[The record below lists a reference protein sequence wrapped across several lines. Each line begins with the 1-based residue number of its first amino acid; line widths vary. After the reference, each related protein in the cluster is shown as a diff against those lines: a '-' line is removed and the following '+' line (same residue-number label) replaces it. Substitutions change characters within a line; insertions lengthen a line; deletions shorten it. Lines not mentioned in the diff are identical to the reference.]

1 MAIQFKSQ
9 SDIGKSL
16 TRSKMILCEF
26 FEKWHY
32 FSLELAVYNT
42 VWWIGNYCHPLV
54 ELQFWAKD
62 RITIYMDKYLNNS
75 ILPPPHTPTTSQNTT
90 ILNTIRSTLKN
101 KQPREIVDNSNYKIW
116 IFWWQGE
123 KAMPDLVRGCFQQ
136 VKSTNDN
143 VILVTQE
150 NIRQYSD
157 IPDYIF
163 RRVEQGEI
171 SFTHLSDILRVS
183 LLAMHGGLWLDSTCW
198 IPASIPDEVKSLRL
212 ISPRTKDQPKM
223 PFWSDSRWCGWCSGT
238 NLVQNPLFVF
248 TRDFF
253 YSFYKTRSR
262 IPFYLF
268 IDYVY
273 DYAYRNIP
281 EVKTMIDTMPENN
294 INRNKLHFL
303 LNEKWNKQEYSKIC
317 KNNWVFKL
325 SYKSV
330 WKKKTPKG
338 EETYYGKLFSV

>member
-1 MAIQFKSQ
+1 
-9 SDIGKSL
+9 
-16 TRSKMILCEF
+16 
-26 FEKWHY
+26 
-32 FSLELAVYNT
+32 
-42 VWWIGNYCHPLV
+42 
-54 ELQFWAKD
+54 
-62 RITIYMDKYLNNS
+62 
-75 ILPPPHTPTTSQNTT
+75 
-90 ILNTIRSTLKN
+90 
-101 KQPREIVDNSNYKIW
+101 
-116 IFWWQGE
+116 
-123 KAMPDLVRGCFQQ
+123 MPDLVRGCFQQ